1 MHPTID
7 NFSESQKEVHT
18 IDIDTEIQNIDSII
32 ETEDKIKKIDELFQV
47 QTEVGFVIEMTADVA
62 CDVAEQSAT
71 SRRHVDD
78 MCLDRFCDNLSPSEY
93 EALNVSCK
101 LSSETAH
108 SCNVS

>member
-47 QTEVGFVIEMTADVA
+47 QTEVGFVIEMTADGKFFFQTRYLLYIFRFFEKFVKNL
-62 CDVAEQSAT
+62 CKILAT
-71 SRRHVDD
+71 MKKIKYRV
-78 MCLDRFCDNLSPSEY
+78 
-93 EALNVSCK
+93 K
-101 LSSETAH
+101 
-108 SCNVS
+108 